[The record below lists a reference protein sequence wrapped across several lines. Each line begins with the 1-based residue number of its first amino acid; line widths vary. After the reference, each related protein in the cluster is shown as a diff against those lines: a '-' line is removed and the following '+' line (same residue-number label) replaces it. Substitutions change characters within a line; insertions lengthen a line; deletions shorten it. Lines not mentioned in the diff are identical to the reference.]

1 MATTTPVTYWMILDD
16 FYTFLID
23 ITTIPRRKMADVE
36 ELIQD
41 SVGFLHKTFDA
52 LPTSLHSIKN
62 EPLSSTLFDDS
73 ILNFEWEP
81 LKNCISMV
89 HDRDLLVDTVLKK
102 FIIDSMTNAIEDD
115 EVNNFERG
123 LLNSCICLDFVYNA
137 RRNRK
142 TPSTWGNTFFD
153 LFSTTIDLLNSPSSF
168 LKFWPYAE
176 SRIEWFKMN
185 TSVEPILFG
194 ESNLI
199 SYKQPLYE
207 KLRHWNDVLAK
218 LENND
223 MLNTTKHFN
232 MKFKLENFLSE
243 LLPINEESNFNR
255 SASISALQYSDSK
268 WNKTISGRESSH
280 NSDAIFSADYNFVF
294 ENLITR
300 PIEFAFSDVEFK
312 NDVDRSLAPLLDA
325 ILEIEEGFYGKIK
338 KNNKTRFALEE
349 TLNNEYYANY
359 DVMTPT
365 LPVYMKQSSSMKMD
379 RNEFWL
385 DLQNIKESRDFL
397 LRPTIMDI
405 SLSNTNSL
413 YRQLTQEDDDYYR
426 KQFILQLCFTVNLVR
441 NLISS
446 EETRHFYKSCY
457 LRENPM
463 SHINFENLDENNKK
477 RGLNLCSY
485 ICDNRILKFY
495 KIKDPD
501 FHSIVQKLLSSDEN
515 FVTAKIDGFK
525 EFQSFKISNEKISS
539 PNFDKSFKKFTFVK
553 MGNKSINSIW
563 KIATGLDKIERD
575 LKKPE
580 GVYEAAHSKWES
592 KVSAEA
598 PSEEAKDEIIRQ
610 WQTLRFLR
618 SQYLFD
624 FNKVN
629 ENTGVDGLF
638 ESYEKAEVLNNDIK
652 KKLLCKINQGHKK
665 KLQEAKEYRI
675 GKEQKKRALEE
686 GPLCSEEKDIKLKR
700 LDDSSLADGDELK
713 RKTAASGQEPIEEN
727 AKVAVA
733 DIPSQYPGETTEKK
747 VFSSHS
753 NIAQSEN
760 AENNSM

>member
-1 MATTTPVTYWMILDD
+1 
-16 FYTFLID
+16 
-23 ITTIPRRKMADVE
+23 MADVE

-41 SVGFLHKTFDA
+41 CVGFLHKTFDTF
-52 LPTSLHSIKN
+52 PTSLCSIKN
-62 EPLSSTLFDDS
+62 EPLSSSMFNES
-73 ILNFEWEP
+73 ILSFEWEP
-81 LKNCISMV
+81 LKNGVSMV
-89 HDRDLLVDTVLKK
+89 HDRDLLVDTVLKR

-115 EVNNFERG
+115 EVNNLERG
-123 LLNSCICLDFVYNA
+123 LLKSCICLDFVYNA
-137 RRNRK
+137 RRNRN

-153 LFSTTIDLLNSPSSF
+153 LFSTTIDLLNSPSTF

-232 MKFKLENFLSE
+232 MKYKLENFLSE

-255 SASISALQYSDSK
+255 SASISALQYSDNK

-294 ENLITR
+294 DNLITR
-300 PIEFAFSDVEFK
+300 PVEFAFSDIEYK

-338 KNNKTRFALEE
+338 TNNKTRFSLEE

-365 LPVYMKQSSSMKMD
+365 LPVYMKQSGPMKMD
-379 RNEFWL
+379 RNQFWS
-385 DLQNIKESRDFL
+385 DLQNIKESKDFL

-426 KQFILQLCFTVNLVR
+426 KQFILQLCLTANLVR

-446 EETRHFYKSCY
+446 DETRHFYKSCY

-501 FHSIVQKLLSSDEN
+501 FHNIIQKLLSSDEK

-525 EFQSFKISNEKISS
+525 DFQSFKISNQEISS
-539 PNFDKSFKKFTFVK
+539 PDFDKTFKRFTFIK

-575 LKKPE
+575 VEKPE
-580 GVYEAAHSKWES
+580 GVYEAAHSKWEC
-592 KVSAEA
+592 KASAEA
-598 PSEEAKDEIIRQ
+598 PSGEAKDEIVRQ

-638 ESYEKAEVLNNDIK
+638 ESYEKDEVLNDDIK
-652 KKLLCKINQGHKK
+652 QKLLCKINQEHKK
-665 KLQEAKEYRI
+665 KLQDAKEYRI

-686 GPLCSEEKDIKLKR
+686 GTLSRDEKEVKLQR
-700 LDDSSLADGDELK
+700 LDDSSLAEEDEPK
-713 RKTAASGQEPIEEN
+713 SKTVASKQKPIEEN
-727 AKVAVA
+727 ANVAGA
-733 DIPSQYPGETTEKK
+733 DSPSQDPDEATEKR
-747 VFSSHS
+747 VSTSHS
-753 NIAQSEN
+753 DIVQSEN
-760 AENNSM
+760 AEKNSM